1 MEKEKII
8 WVKEKVM
15 SLSNE
20 DKEKFMKI
28 IEEKKNKKNII
39 ETNQRAATTIGA
51 ARKGKKNKKTGGVFD
66 K

>member
-1 MEKEKII
+1 
-8 WVKEKVM
+8 M

-28 IEEKKNKKNII
+28 IEDKKNKKNII